1 MKYNMEDLNAVP
13 EIIDSV
19 LIATSRGTHVFNI
32 ELYMAFRWAMTPEG
46 TNYWKPLA
54 DSFDLLPKEAVDKL
68 KEIRKQYYEYAAIL

>member
-19 LIATSRGTHVFNI
+19 LIATSRGTHVFNK
-32 ELYMAFRWAMTPEG
+32 ELYSAFRWAMTPEG
-46 TNYWKPLA
+46 THYWKPLA